1 MTPTII
7 KPTQR
12 EQLEYA
18 LVQGAATQLA
28 ASPVSASQIAEGI
41 KTVLDALHPRAGE
54 TSKFASITLPVLD
67 LVRDEPAIV
76 VLTKADAAADLAGT
90 PRPDNPSA

>member
-18 LVQGAATQLA
+18 LVQGASTQLA

-54 TSKFASITLPVLD
+54 PSKFASITLPVLD

-76 VLTKADAAADLAGT
+76 VLTEADAAADLAGT